1 MEEKSLITRM
11 ESHGIRPTANRIR
24 IAEALARE
32 PRPMTLTEL
41 ETQLETIDKS
51 NIFRALNLFRKKHF
65 VHLIEDGCEGTRYE
79 LCHSDHAEEEDDDM
93 HVHFHCEVC
102 HKTFC
107 IKEVPVPSVSL
118 PAGFRP
124 ETADYMVKGV
134 CPACA
139 AKR

>member
-51 NIFRALNLFRKKHF
+51 NIFRALNLFREKHL

-79 LCHSDHAEEEDDDM
+79 LCHSDHAEEDDDM

-118 PAGFRP
+118 PAGFLP